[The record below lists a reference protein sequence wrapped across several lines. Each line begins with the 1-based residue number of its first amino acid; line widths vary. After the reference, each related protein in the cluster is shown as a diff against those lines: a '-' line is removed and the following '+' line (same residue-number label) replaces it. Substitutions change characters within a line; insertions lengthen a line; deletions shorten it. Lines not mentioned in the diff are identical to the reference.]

1 MVIFYSKRVSFERMN
16 YEFYDCRG
24 TLISGINIER
34 LQTSNKIIGRIDYLK
49 MHCGDQVY
57 PICWN

>member
-1 MVIFYSKRVSFERMN
+1 MN